1 MTPRRFARL
10 RAVLDRRQPDLTVVL
25 DDVHNAHNVSAI
37 VRTCDAVGVFEVHA
51 VTREP
56 RFRLKAKSA
65 KGAHRWVALRIHPDL
80 EAAVAV
86 VRASGSTLLAAHPTP
101 GATDFRAIDLTRP
114 TAVLLGTEL
123 EGLSAA
129 ALAHCDGAIHIPM
142 LGAGTSL
149 NVSVAAALVLFEA
162 QRQRA
167 AAGLYDR
174 PRLEPASQAATLF
187 EWCHPRLAAF
197 CRKKGLPYPPLDDDG
212 ALAGPLPRG

>member
-1 MTPRRFARL
+1 VTPRRFARL

-51 VTREP
+51 VSREP

-65 KGAHRWVALRIHPDL
+65 KGAHRWVALRVHPDL
-80 EAAVAV
+80 DAALAGL
-86 VRASGSTLLAAHPTP
+86 RAAGTTLLAAHPAP
-101 GATDFRAIDLTRP
+101 GATDFRAIDFTGP

-129 ALAHCDGAIHIPM
+129 ALARADGAISIPM

-162 QRQRA
+162 QRQRL

-174 PRLEPASQAATLF
+174 PRLDPEVHAATLF

-197 CRKKGLPYPPLDDDG
+197 CRRKGLPYPPLADDG
-212 ALAGPLPRG
+212 GLAGPLPRG